1 MPTAYGIGGYD
12 AMLSEMMLSLGWGLV
27 GGMLVTLIL
36 VPTAYACESD
46 LKRLFKRIK
55 PPRWL
60 AGLGVFLMVS
70 QPVFSMELS
79 DRNFIKKA
87 LANNPSYQLILTKEI
102 GQRHAIDY
110 GVAVSDIVTTVLLGT
125 SYDLD
130 SQESIP
136 DSAIRMKLLLN
147 EQNASFIESWQDLS
161 TDQKTVLISAVRS
174 RLIRHQD
181 SLTAFSTVDMNSF
194 DTSQYLFSYM
204 DLMERNSDYES
215 SLDYLFEEDLHKV
228 NHDFISDIDEYNKF
242 GSGEVSL
249 TSLEQFSIT
258 NQYLFPISVVDDMYK
273 YQDDVDLLLIW
284 QDLY

>member
-1 MPTAYGIGGYD
+1 MSTTRLRAILLTTIATVAGVMPTAYGIGGYD

-46 LKRLFKRIK
+46 LKNDFSNGLT
-55 PPRWL
+55 PHWL
-60 AGLGVFLMVS
+60 AGMGVFLMVS

-79 DRNFIKKA
+79 DRNFIEKA

-136 DSAIRMKLLLN
+136 DSAIRMNKLFYPTATNVSLYY
-147 EQNASFIESWQDLS
+147 QNKRYAGSNFEIESYG
-161 TDQKTVLISAVRS
+161 A
-174 RLIRHQD
+174 
-181 SLTAFSTVDMNSF
+181 AFS
-194 DTSQYLFSYM
+194 QAP
-204 DLMERNSDYES
+204 
-215 SLDYLFEEDLHKV
+215 
-228 NHDFISDIDEYNKF
+228 
-242 GSGEVSL
+242 
-249 TSLEQFSIT
+249 IT
-258 NQYLFPISVVDDMYK
+258 
-273 YQDDVDLLLIW
+273 
-284 QDLY
+284 